1 MPPNPAI
8 SNPVHADPAQLQTA
22 RKYIRKRSY
31 LLFLSLL
38 FSGISALAQ
47 IPVEGHVKD
56 TNGIPISNVSVTVRH
71 KNAGTTTNDKGH
83 FRLPGIALNDTLVFS
98 FTGYDSQL
106 IVFRQEGELNIILKE
121 DQKQLQDVVVIGYGK
136 VRKGDATG
144 SLVNVKIDDK
154 QRGGGLYAQ
163 DLIVG
168 RVPGVTIVNE
178 GGAPTGASY
187 IRIRGGSSL
196 SASNDPLIIVDGVF
210 MDNNPVNGTGNVLS
224 TINPND
230 IESFTILKDASATA
244 IYGSRASNGVIL
256 ITTKKGS
263 SGALRVSYD
272 GKLSLNARKKE
283 LEVLSGDE
291 FRVFLRDRY
300 GNSSQYNEIFQKQG
314 LINTDWQNAIFQ
326 QPLNTDNNLS
336 VYGSVAKKH
345 PFRLSVGSTQS
356 DGILKTSSS
365 KRHTAS
371 FSFSPSL
378 LNNDLKVNL
387 NGRGMLVNNRYAN
400 WDAIGAAVAMD
411 PTQPVYDAN
420 SPYGGYYTSL
430 GTDHQIIQVATKN
443 PLSMLEMTNNA
454 SEVRNFI
461 GSAQLDYHLRF
472 LPGLHA
478 ILNTGIDYAKGKG
491 GTYISEFSPSDYMY
505 GGYNAGWN
513 DTRRN
518 SSLDFYLQYKRE
530 LSALNSHIDLMGG
543 YSWQHYKLEGSN
555 AGYRISNYDAFG
567 DPLLVSKSK
576 FATEHYILSYYGR
589 LNYAFNNKYLFTFTL
604 REDGSSRFSKENRWS
619 LFPSAALAWKVS
631 DEPFLKGNNTL
642 SNLKLRLSWGI
653 TGQQDI
659 NQGDYPYIA
668 TYYGTV
674 GTQANYLRGYTAGG
688 APLWVELLRPESYN
702 ANLKWESTTTY
713 NAGIDYA
720 FLKGR
725 IEGAID
731 VYYRKTKDLINVET
745 KTTAGT
751 NFKEF
756 VVSNIGSLE
765 NKGVEFSITGSPVK
779 RKALTWEL
787 GANLTYNRNRITKL
801 NAGDD
806 SKTRLV
812 NGIVVNMVGQ
822 ATNMYYMYEQIY
834 DEKGKPIEGFYK
846 DQNSDGLINEEDLRP
861 FKRATPDITLGLNTR
876 LLWKAFDLS
885 IAGHGSIGNYNYN
898 ALAAGNAALSLTSV
912 YASEFLRNRM
922 KSALETNF
930 QVNQP
935 LSDYYVQDASFFRVD
950 NIILGWSFNKSKKLP
965 LNGRV
970 YGNVQNAFV
979 FTKYKGVDPEI
990 FGGSDGSI
998 YPRPITFLLGLNL
1011 NF

>member
-1 MPPNPAI
+1 MKHIQKRIFFLFCTVLITAE
-8 SNPVHADPAQLQTA
+8 VWAQQA
-22 RKYIRKRSY
+22 
-31 LLFLSLL
+31 
-38 FSGISALAQ
+38 
-47 IPVEGHVKD
+47 VEGLVKD
-56 TNGIPISNVSVTVRH
+56 QNGAPVANASVTVKH
-71 KNAGTTTNDKGH
+71 KNTGVTTNEKGI
-83 FRLPGIALNDTLVFS
+83 FRLQNLIANDTLVIS
-98 FTGYDSQL
+98 FTGYESQEL
-106 IVFRQEGELNIILKE
+106 VFRQQPELTIILKE
-121 DQKQLQDVVVIGYGK
+121 DQKLLQDVVVIGYGK
-136 VRKGDATG
+136 VKRGDATG
-144 SLVNVKIDDK
+144 ALVNVKIDDK

-168 RVPGVTIVNE
+168 KVAGVSIINE

-210 MDNNPVNGTGNVLS
+210 MDNNPVNGTGNVLGS
-224 TINPND
+224 INPND

-263 SGALRVSYD
+263 SGGIRVAYD
-272 GKLSLNARKKE
+272 GKLSLNSRKKE
-283 LEVLSGDE
+283 IEVLSGDE
-291 FRVFLRDRY
+291 FRVFLKDRY
-300 GNSSQYNEIFQKQG
+300 SEQSQYEEIFRKQG
-314 LINTDWQNAIFQ
+314 LINTNWQDAIFR

-336 VYGSVAKKH
+336 VLGSLAGKH
-345 PFRLSVGSTQS
+345 PFRLSVGSVQN
-356 DGILKTSSS
+356 DGILKTSGSD
-365 KRHTAS
+365 RHTAG
-371 FSFSPSL
+371 FSFSPNL
-378 LNNDLKVNL
+378 FNNDLKVNL
-387 NGRGMLVNNRYAN
+387 TGRGMLVKNRYAN

-411 PTQPVYDAN
+411 PTQPVFDPM
-420 SPYGGYYTSL
+420 SPYGGYFTSL
-430 GTDHQIIQVATKN
+430 GNDQQIIQVATKN
-443 PLSMLEMTNNA
+443 PLSMLEMTNDA
-454 SEVRNFI
+454 SDVRSFT
-461 GSAQLDYHLRF
+461 GSAQFDYHLKF
-472 LPGLHA
+472 ISGLHA
-478 ILNTGIDYAKGKG
+478 ILNTGIDYSKGKG
-491 GTYISEFSPSDYMY
+491 RKYISPFSPSDYMY
-505 GGYNAGWN
+505 GGYDANWN
-513 DTRRN
+513 ETRRN
-518 SSLDFYLQYKRE
+518 SSLDFYLQYRRE
-530 LSALNSHIDLMGG
+530 LKALKSQFDLMGG
-543 YSWQHYKLEGSN
+543 YSWQHYKLEGRN

-567 DPLLVSKSK
+567 DPLLVSKSNY
-576 FATEHYILSYYGR
+576 ATEHYILSYYGR
-589 LNYAFNNKYLFTFTL
+589 LNYTFNRKYLFTFTL

-619 LFPSAALAWKVS
+619 LFPSAALAWKIS
-631 DEPFLKGNNTL
+631 DEPFLEGNPTL

-668 TYYGTV
+668 TYTGTI
-674 GTQANYLRGYTAGG
+674 GTQANYQRGYNGDGT
-688 APLWVELLRPESYN
+688 PLWVSLLRPESYN
-702 ANLKWESTTTY
+702 AHLKWESTTTW

-731 VYYRKTKDLINVET
+731 VYYRKTKELINVET

-765 NKGVEFSITGSPVK
+765 NKGIEFAINGSPVK
-779 RKALTWEL
+779 NKALTWEL
-787 GANLTYNRNRITKL
+787 GANITYNKNRITKL

-822 ATNMYYMYEQIY
+822 ATNMYYMYQQIY
-834 DEKGKPIEGFYK
+834 DEKGAPIEGFYK
-846 DQNSDGLINEEDLRP
+846 DQNGDGLINEEDLRP
-861 FKRATPDITLGLNTR
+861 FKRATPDVTLGLNTSLR
-876 LLWKAFDLS
+876 WKAFDLS

-898 ALAAGNAALSLTSV
+898 ALAAGNAGLSLTSV

-935 LSDYYVQDASFFRVD
+935 LSDYYVQDASFFRID
-950 NIILGWSFNKSKKLP
+950 NIILGWSFGKSAYFP
-965 LNGRV
+965 FNGRV
-970 YGNVQNAFV
+970 YGNVQNPLV
-979 FTKYKGVDPEI
+979 FTKYKGIDPEI

-998 YPRPITFLLGLNL
+998 YPRPVTFLLGLNL